1 MSVTLD
7 FGQYCLARLL
17 NRKANQWHTLSSLG
31 TYHKEV
37 GGEEGVK
44 KCIAGICVPFKDMV
58 KTESDS
64 KPDFEQKPEPIVEE
78 NSNFIDLTLLSDDE
92 EVKPTTILDDEPPYD
107 ALQTNAEA
115 GPSTLPPVV
124 EEDPAQRILN
134 SNPAQLNLD
143 FFCEDESKMTLLEI
157 LELLRKDRL
166 MYLVRQTKCPV
177 NSKATV
183 SSPFARSSW
192 TMNYESF

>member
-58 KTESDS
+58 KTESDL
-64 KPDFEQKPEPIVEE
+64 KLDFEQKSEPIVEE

-92 EVKPTTILDDEPPYD
+92 EVKPTTILDDEPRYD

-115 GPSTLPPVV
+115 GPSTLPPIV
-124 EEDPAQRILN
+124 EEDAAQRILN

-177 NSKATV
+177 NSKAIV

-192 TMNYESF
+192 AMNHESF